1 MQIDLHSHSNISD
14 GLFSPRD
21 LVAHAAEQ
29 GVDVLALTDH
39 DGTDGLAEARA
50 AAAEFGLHF
59 IDGTEIS
66 VTWRKRTIHIVGLNI
81 DPYHPSLENGLRAIR
96 ASRMARAESIAESL
110 ARAGIKNSL
119 AGAQR
124 YAENAEMIGR
134 THFARYLVEA
144 GYAPDVKR
152 VFKRYLVNG
161 KPGHVAHEWV
171 GLDDAVG
178 WITASGG
185 IAVLAHPGRYDLG
198 ADAMR
203 ALIDEF
209 KQAGGRAIEVVTGSH
224 TPQQYGIFAAYARQF
239 DLLASCGSDYHGPQ
253 ESYLEMGRLP
263 ALPAECTPVWAEW
276 TLKQ

>member
-50 AAAEFGLHF
+50 AAGELGVRF

-66 VTWRKRTIHIVGLNI
+66 VTWRKRTVHIVGLNI
-81 DPYHPSLENGLRAIR
+81 DPEHAALQAGLRTIR
-96 ASRMARAESIAESL
+96 GSRMARAEAIAQSL
-110 ARAGIKNSL
+110 ARAGIKNAL

-161 KPGHVAHEWV
+161 KPGYVPHEWV
-171 GLDDAVG
+171 GLGEAVE
-178 WITASGG
+178 WITLSGG
-185 IAVLAHPGRYDLG
+185 IAVLAHPGRYDVG
-198 ADAMR
+198 NEAMR
-203 ALIDEF
+203 ALIEEF
-209 KQAGGRAIEVVTGSH
+209 REAGGRAIEVVTGSH
-224 TPQQYGIFAAYARQF
+224 TPQQYGVFAAYSREYE
-239 DLLASCGSDYHGPQ
+239 LLASCGSDYHGPQ

-263 ALPAECTPVWAEW
+263 ALPSDCTPVWTEW
-276 TLKQ
+276 TLT